1 MNPYLKEEHL
11 LKQNILISIIPLTY
25 MLMLKPNLSYF
36 HYVTYFL
43 IALIAVI
50 IIIYSSKLFGL
61 TQSLINFLLLLGLC
75 SFTIAISVLLNL
87 SNLSIMALFEVF
99 KPIYFSFILLSGY
112 FVGLYL
118 NYNKICKGLLT
129 LAYIVI
135 LFQCILAIDQLWNL
149 QILSNLYYSDKTKS
163 LGSLIRITGTIGN
176 PNTFAWIVT
185 QMSILIFLLE
195 TKKGLRLF
203 FLTIG
208 FVLVLLSGSRSAF
221 LLFPFMIFTSKLL
234 SNRNTVKFYLIK
246 LPLYTALLVGIL
258 MISYQLLIKYGSELK
273 YLYQI
278 VSVIEDKSFTSIN
291 SFDARTQIWNHA
303 WQNFTSENNMLITW
317 LFGLGPGSLSSLDND
332 YLFAAFNNGLIF
344 FIINIF
350 IYMYILIRFMKV
362 KNLKIKAL
370 GVQYII
376 FSFIIGFQAETLSG
390 WNYPI
395 LIFFY
400 FGLALSLNREQVINN
415 KLGNVIESNRK

>member
-50 IIIYSSKLFGL
+50 IIIYLSKLFGL